1 MARQKYILDNNMN
14 FTQFELPLFL
24 APENSDSKGH
34 SRVGQPRSKVAQ
46 STYRTTKQV
55 VKLLELDSDYFLLK
69 SRSHGSGYCNDR
81 YIAVSAGR
89 NKWKLYEL
97 RTI

>member
-1 MARQKYILDNNMN
+1 MNNPNTIFEQLEVRLDYALRN
-14 FTQFELPLFL
+14 P
-24 APENSDSKGH
+24 NSMGKSL
-34 SRVGQPRSKVAQ
+34 RGQSQSKVAQ
-46 STYRTTKQV
+46 SIYRTTKQV
-55 VKLLELDSDYFLLK
+55 VNLLELDSDYFLLK
-69 SRSHGSGYCNDR
+69 SRSHGNGYCNDR